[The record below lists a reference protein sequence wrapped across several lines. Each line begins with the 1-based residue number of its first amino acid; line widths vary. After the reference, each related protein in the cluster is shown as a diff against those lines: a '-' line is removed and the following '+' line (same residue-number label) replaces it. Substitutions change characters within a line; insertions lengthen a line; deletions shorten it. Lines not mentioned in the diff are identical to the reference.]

1 MGIIVVVVCTYRVN
15 LWHRY
20 NSSCFMFLIML
31 LLILTFIKTRELCT
45 NQYTQGGK
53 KKSLAVRI
61 CLDEDAPPV
70 TSPAPR

>member
-1 MGIIVVVVCTYRVN
+1 
-15 LWHRY
+15 
-20 NSSCFMFLIML
+20 MFLIML